1 MHSIFES
8 RMFRTGAGARG
19 LLTEEEFQ
27 YGSLDPSQQDELF
40 ANFKDSY
47 ERSVGSAHDR
57 NWFDSRAG
65 WTFWGSIDGGIAAR
79 MQHPEIDDGN
89 GGRKRVG
96 IWKLNASYGKNG
108 SFKDTLRGG
117 KEFIEKHG
125 KEPAWAVLTP
135 KLADYVVRVSKGD
148 FIIAPPDLVKAL
160 YPKLTDANQRGGGYF
175 ARQVS
180 CDKDGRL
187 WAKTPNGQDLEKVC
201 VVNNAYLDLFPDYRS
216 FIDAAIK
223 TGSIQ
228 KAAEEELAK
237 DLAFFVQSGMAKSVN
252 DKIDATVGRLDK
264 DVEVAKK
271 VWFEIP
277 QNLRSEI
284 KGFATELWN
293 RQDPQTQEE
302 LKQKYSDLS
311 VLWKMLHD
319 ENYVE
324 PPPVRA
330 NPDGETLHDDRTG
343 QPSLPGTPPGPD
355 ERGL

>member
-57 NWFDSRAG
+57 NWFDSRAGG

-284 KGFATELWN
+284 KGFATDLWN

-311 VLWKMLHD
+311 VLWKMLHGED
-319 ENYVE
+319 VAE
-324 PPPVRA
+324 PAAPEAAPEA
-330 NPDGETLHDDRTG
+330 PEA
-343 QPSLPGTPPGPD
+343 
-355 ERGL
+355 